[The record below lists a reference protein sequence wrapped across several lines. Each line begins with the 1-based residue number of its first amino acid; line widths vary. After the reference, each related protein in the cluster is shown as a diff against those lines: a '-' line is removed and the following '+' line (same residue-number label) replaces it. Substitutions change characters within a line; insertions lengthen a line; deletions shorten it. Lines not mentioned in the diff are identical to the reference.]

1 MNLTNYGEISLPL
14 AVWLAADGY
23 DFHPGQTRAIS
34 ATSLLKPVRQI
45 LLREQ
50 LTEETMI
57 QPDVSDFIA
66 SRLGHTIHDG
76 IEKAWVHNY
85 ASSMLKLGYPQD
97 IIDKVRIN
105 PKQVEPNTIPVYLEQ
120 RSSKDLVGYKISGK
134 FDLVID
140 GELHDFKSTSAY
152 SVKSTDKHEDY
163 ALQGSIYRWL
173 NPDKI
178 TEDHMYIHFIF
189 TDWQKALSKSSPTYP
204 KSRLQSMRIPL
215 MSVAEIEQ
223 WMLNKIRV
231 LEEHAD
237 LDEPDIPFC
246 TDVELWRSAPVW
258 KYYSDP
264 NKAGKPGSRATKNF
278 DNPQDAAAHRAKAG
292 KGVVLE
298 IPGQVKACGY
308 CPAFPIC
315 TQKDLYDHG

>member
-1 MNLTNYGEISLPL
+1 MKLTNYSEISLPL

-23 DFHPGQTRAIS
+23 DFHPGQSRAIS

-45 LLREQ
+45 LLKEQ

-76 IEKAWVHNY
+76 IEKAWVNHY
-85 ASSMLKLGYPQD
+85 VQAMTKLGYPKD
-97 IIDKVRIN
+97 VIERVHIN
-105 PKQVEPNTIPVYLEQ
+105 PTKVEPDDIPVYLEQ
-120 RSSKDLVGYKISGK
+120 RQSKVLLGYKISGK
-134 FDLVID
+134 FDLIID

-178 TEDHMYIHFIF
+178 TADHMYIHFIF
-189 TDWQKALSKSSPTYP
+189 TDWQKALARSSPTYP
-204 KSRLQSMRIPL
+204 KQRLQSMRIEL
-215 MSVAEIEQ
+215 MPIADIES
-223 WMLNKIRV
+223 WIVNKIHM
-231 LEEHAD
+231 LEYHAD
-237 LDEPDIPFC
+237 LDEPDLPFC
-246 TDVELWRSAPVW
+246 TDAELWRSAPLW
-258 KYYSDP
+258 KYFSDP
-264 NKAGKPGSRATKNF
+264 TKAGKPGSRATKNF
-278 DNPQDAAAHRAKAG
+278 DNAAEAAAFKAEKR
-292 KGVVLE
+292 KGTVLE
-298 IPGQVKACGY
+298 VPGQVKACGY